1 MDSENSLNQDNAMN
15 KNEVSFNTDQT
26 NTETSE
32 NMAVVNESNGW
43 VDASP
48 EKTTETGDDIE
59 EPLTK
64 QEDTLG
70 STEETTDAEQ
80 TEVNP
85 SMQSTATT
93 EAPEI
98 QQVVVEKK
106 KLSLTPLFA
115 LTTVAAVG
123 VLAYTIITNQTQ
135 RQQLYHDLS
144 VSKEE
149 AKKAQEKVTRLEEA
163 SKDEQRIAK
172 ETKTTETVIKNAAYD
187 IKFQQL
193 LDLIDRRNYPITS
206 GQIFTNK
213 AGTYLYAS
221 LQAGGAAREY
231 YRELPN
237 GDWKYGFGG
246 QMILKCSDFSAEIR
260 KIYHDVERP
269 DGQKNYNCMKG
280 DDIKDT
286 EHL

>member
-85 SMQSTATT
+85 SIQSTPIV

-193 LDLIDRRNYPITS
+193 LDLIDRRNYPIAS

-246 QMILKCSDFSAEIR
+246 QMILKCSHFSAEIR

>member
-85 SMQSTATT
+85 SIQSTPIV

-144 VSKEE
+144 ASKEE

-269 DGQKNYNCMKG
+269 DGQKNYSCMKG

>member
-221 LQAGGAAREY
+221 LQAGGGAREY